1 MSFWNG
7 EDSKAGDPFCNGDFR
22 PALLYRIAAED
33 AMSTGRR
40 LAAVLAADVVGYSRL
55 IGEDESG
62 TVKSVREHREALK
75 PIVRGLG
82 GRLVKTM
89 GDGVLLEFS
98 SVIAA
103 VECAIAI
110 QKQMVQRNIGVS
122 EAKRILYRI
131 SRRCPDRRP
140 GHPWRRRQH
149 SRAT

>member
-1 MSFWNG
+1 
-7 EDSKAGDPFCNGDFR
+7 
-22 PALLYRIAAED
+22 
-33 AMSTGRR
+33 MSTGRR
-40 LAAVLAADVVGYSRL
+40 LVAVLAADVVGYSRL

-62 TVKSVREHREALK
+62 TVKSVREHREALR

-110 QKQMVQRNIGVS
+110 QKQM
-122 EAKRILYRI
+122 A
-131 SRRCPDRRP
+131 PDWWLP
-140 GHPWRRRQH
+140 LQ
-149 SRAT
+149 